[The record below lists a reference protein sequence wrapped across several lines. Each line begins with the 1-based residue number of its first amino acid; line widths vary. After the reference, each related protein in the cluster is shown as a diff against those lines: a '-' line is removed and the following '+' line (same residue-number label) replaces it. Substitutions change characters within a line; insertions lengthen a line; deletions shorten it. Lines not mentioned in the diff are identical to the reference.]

1 MKMKKIVFIISLLI
15 PGLSFSGSFTDQAE
29 IVSVNKIYKDNVI
42 REPYDDCYIKET
54 YQGDGDG
61 SATNEIIGGIFG
73 GIVGNQ
79 LGKGDGKDIMTLA
92 GTILGASLAHD
103 DEVAKSTT
111 GKVVSK
117 EVCERKYRT
126 ITERRLSHYRV
137 EYLYNGYNFTY
148 NTKTRPNSNTV
159 KVTVTVSP

>member
-1 MKMKKIVFIISLLI
+1 MKIKKIVFIMSLLI

-29 IVSVNKIYKDNVI
+29 IVSINEAYQDHVI
-42 REPYDDCYIKET
+42 REPYDDCYIKES

-103 DEVAKSTT
+103 DEVSKSTT
-111 GKVVSK
+111 GKIVTK

-126 ITERRLSHYRV
+126 VTERRLSHYRV
-137 EYLYNGYNFTY
+137 EYLYNGFYFTY
-148 NTKTRPNSNTV
+148 NTKTRPNSNTI
-159 KVTVTVSP
+159 KVNVTVSP